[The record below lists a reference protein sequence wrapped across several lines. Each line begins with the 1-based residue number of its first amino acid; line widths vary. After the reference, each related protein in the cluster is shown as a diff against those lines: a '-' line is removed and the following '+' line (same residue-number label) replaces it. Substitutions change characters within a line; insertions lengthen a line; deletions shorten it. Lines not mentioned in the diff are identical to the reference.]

1 VNSPD
6 EHDDDLEPEVLEG
19 ADIET
24 VTYQDDET
32 GESEP
37 WPDRTHS
44 SGRVNEEAD
53 SRVVHDDSDDHSSD
67 TI

>member
-1 VNSPD
+1 MSSHD
-6 EHDDDLEPEVLEG
+6 EHDDDLEPEVIEG
-19 ADIET
+19 VDIET
-24 VTYQDDET
+24 VTYQDDEI

-37 WPDRTHS
+37 WRDRTHS

-53 SRVVHDDSDDHSSD
+53 GRVVHDDSDDDSSD